1 MVAWLNSWASG
12 VVVSVIIATLI
23 EMILPEN
30 KNKKYIKT
38 IIGIFVL
45 FSILAPVISKVSGNE
60 IDLGSIIESSTV
72 YEYEESTTHELD
84 TNATILST
92 YETKLEEEIT
102 TEIENKGYEVNSID
116 LVIDDT
122 DENFGKI
129 NKAIISVSQKEDV
142 KSVEKIEKVEI
153 NIEQKIEKQEQMPQE
168 EILKLQKYLAD
179 TYQLEKEQ
187 IIIN

>member
-45 FSILAPVISKVSGNE
+45 FSIMAPAISAISGNE
-60 IDLGSIIESSTV
+60 IDFGAIIESSTFG
-72 YEYEESTTHELD
+72 EYEEPD
-84 TNATILST
+84 TPEFDTDATILNT
-92 YETKLEEEIT
+92 YEAKLEAEIIN
-102 TEIENKGYEVNSID
+102 EIQNKGYEVHNID

-122 DENFGKI
+122 DENFGNI
-129 NKAIISVSQKEDV
+129 NKIILSVSKKEEV
-142 KSVEKIEKVEI
+142 KNIEKIEQVEI
-153 NIEQKIEKQEQMPQE
+153 DLKQKIEKQEQMPQE
-168 EILKLQKYLAD
+168 EISQLQKYLAD
-179 TYQLEKEQ
+179 TYRLEQEK

>member
-1 MVAWLNSWASG
+1 MVGWLNSWASG

-45 FSILAPVISKVSGNE
+45 FSIMAPAISAISGNE
-60 IDLGSIIESSTV
+60 IDLGAIIQNSIFD
-72 YEYEESTTHELD
+72 EYEEATVQEMD
-84 TNATILST
+84 TDATILNT
-92 YETKLEEEIT
+92 YESKLEAEI
-102 TEIENKGYEVNSID
+102 ISGVQNKGYEVNTIN

-122 DENFGKI
+122 DEHFGNI
-129 NKAIISVSQKEDV
+129 NKIILSVSKKENV
-142 KSVEKIEKVEI
+142 KSVEKIEEVEI
-153 NIEQKIEKQEQMPQE
+153 DLKQKIEKQEQMPQE
-168 EILKLQKYLAD
+168 EITQLQKYLAD
-179 TYQLEKEQ
+179 TYSLEKEQ